1 MRTTRLR
8 LHPPTVFSQPTG
20 GGFEKVRRRRGI
32 RSNLFRDSTRSVRN
46 ENSEYLIGRTRIL
59 KRSKRGEKSFGER
72 EGEDRVKLA
81 KNRKFYRIS
90 QLLEIPRTI
99 GTIYGIRLQSE

>member
-81 KNRKFYRIS
+81 KNRNLSDLAI
-90 QLLEIPRTI
+90 T
-99 GTIYGIRLQSE
+99 